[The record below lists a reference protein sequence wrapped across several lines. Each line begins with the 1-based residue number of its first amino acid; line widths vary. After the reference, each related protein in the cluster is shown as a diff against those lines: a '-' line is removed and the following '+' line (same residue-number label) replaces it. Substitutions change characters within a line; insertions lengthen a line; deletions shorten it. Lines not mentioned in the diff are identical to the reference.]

1 MTDLRQIR
9 TFELL
14 RQAVRTRPASVAS
27 KKIQWWT
34 GDVAATVGKQVEAPA
49 RISRRADRW
58 HTPAVGE
65 VLTEVGYARSGDVFI
80 AYTMIGAGP
89 LDLVVA
95 DGFLTHL
102 SIMWEEPTYRRW
114 IERLSSFARVIRFD
128 KRGMGMSDRVQVG
141 TLEERMD
148 DVRAVMDAA
157 GSSRAAILGTSDGG
171 PLAMMFA
178 ASHPERVQALLLV
191 GSEVKE
197 RVDDD
202 WPWGEVNAAQFAG
215 ALEDLA
221 TGWGT
226 VGLPPER
233 YAPSLTGLEAERM

>member
-1 MTDLRQIR
+1 M
-9 TFELL
+9 
-14 RQAVRTRPASVAS
+14 
-27 KKIQWWT
+27 
-34 GDVAATVGKQVEAPA
+34 
-49 RISRRADRW
+49 
-58 HTPAVGE
+58 
-65 VLTEVGYARSGDVFI
+65 
-80 AYTMIGAGP
+80 
-89 LDLVVA
+89 
-95 DGFLTHL
+95 
-102 SIMWEEPTYRRW
+102 
-114 IERLSSFARVIRFD
+114 FARVIRFD

-157 GSSRAAILGTSDGG
+157 GSSRAAILGTSEGG

-233 YAPSLTGLEAERM
+233 YAPSLTGLEAERMYRWTQRLSGSRRVRRGDRVQESGLRHRRPRPVQCRAHSRPGPASSGRPGLPRRDARYLAATLPDVTYRELAGDDHVAWMNPAGGEEIAVETEIPHRNP